1 MSGATALPSVNPS
14 LPSSRW
20 DPGRDGMR
28 RIRCSGF
35 ISAGL
40 QLESIPLKWQQ
51 KADGGGRLTPD
62 VRGVQTDR
70 GGGGVLGPNRT
81 HPNLFLRTCLS
92 VKVNCLMHTAN
103 SPCRDR
109 TFLLLLHSYNVF
121 SGISL
126 LCNVALKWQ
135 IQYFSDVNLIP
146 SQSQWFCCVF
156 RIKNIWQRHC
166 GAC

>member
-1 MSGATALPSVNPS
+1 MSTSFVCSGCSSASHSVPVDPVIIVGRAESRASAEGGSVSGATALPPLNPS
-14 LPSSRW
+14 LPSSCW

-70 GGGGVLGPNRT
+70 GGGGALGPNRT
-81 HPNLFLRTCLS
+81 HPNLSLRTCLW
-92 VKVNCLMHTAN
+92 VKDNCLMRAAN
-103 SPCRDR
+103 SSCRDR
-109 TFLLLLHSYNVF
+109 TFLLLLHS
-121 SGISL
+121 
-126 LCNVALKWQ
+126 
-135 IQYFSDVNLIP
+135 
-146 SQSQWFCCVF
+146 
-156 RIKNIWQRHC
+156 
-166 GAC
+166 